1 MVITIK
7 NLSKMK
13 TIYKTGLLLLGVF
26 MAMSWWSCAEADPE
40 FVHDTN
46 TISQMVC
53 RTSSGGTDYIGTI
66 YEYDK
71 DENLV
76 TGVFTQK
83 DVEGGYGRIL
93 FPISISLQK
102 DVDLT
107 KIYLRATVT
116 YDEIITP
123 SLSGT
128 HDITGDGIIITVKSG
143 VGTTRAYRIMGFYE

>member
-1 MVITIK
+1 
-7 NLSKMK
+7 MK
-13 TIYKTGLLLLGVF
+13 TVYTNGLFILGLF
-26 MAMSWWSCAEADPE
+26 IAGALWNCAKADPE

-53 RTSSGGTDYIGTI
+53 RTTPAGADYRGVI
-66 YEYDK
+66 YEYDRN
-71 DENLV
+71 ENLV
-76 TGVFTQK
+76 TGNFTQQ
-83 DVEGGYGRIL
+83 DVDGGYGIIL
-93 FPISISLQK
+93 FPISLSLQK

-128 HDITGDGIIITVKSG
+128 HDITGDGIIITVTSG
-143 VGTTRAYRIMGFYE
+143 VGTTRSYRIRGFYE

>member
-1 MVITIK
+1 MLK
-7 NLSKMK
+7 NIVEMK
-13 TIYKTGLLLLGVF
+13 TIYKTGLLLLGLF
-26 MAMSWWSCAEADPE
+26 MAFAWWSCAKQDPE

-46 TISQMVC
+46 TISKMVC
-53 RTSSGGTDYIGTI
+53 RILPSGTDYIGNI

-71 DENLV
+71 DENIV
-76 TGVFTQK
+76 TGAFTQK
-83 DVEGGYGRIL
+83 DVEGGYGQIL
-93 FPISISLQK
+93 FPISISLQN

-143 VGTTRAYRIMGFYE
+143 VGTTRQYRIRGFYE

>member
-1 MVITIK
+1 MVNNQK
-7 NLSKMK
+7 QSKMK
-13 TIYKTGLLLLGVF
+13 TIYKTGLLLLSVF
-26 MAMSWWSCAEADPE
+26 MAMAGWSCVEPDAKFA
-40 FVHDTN
+40 HYTN

-53 RTSSGGTDYIGTI
+53 RTSPSGSDYLGTI

-71 DENLV
+71 DENIV
-76 TGVFTQK
+76 TGAFTQK
-83 DVEGGYGRIL
+83 DVEGGYGQIL
-93 FPISISLQK
+93 FPISISLQN

-128 HDITGDGIIITVKSG
+128 HDITGEGIVITVKSG
-143 VGTTRAYRIMGFYE
+143 VGTTRQYYIKGSYE